1 MKYIKILAV
10 GFLVG
15 ISSVGFSQKAI
26 FNLSDVFAGTKL
38 YPANLPQLQ
47 WIPKTHDYVYVKDG
61 NLMKATAP
69 QHNPT
74 VWVKLEDINAALD
87 SVGEKAV
94 KSFPNIIHWAEIRTY
109 RYSQQT
115 DAFYFRSA
123 GKLMLY
129 SIVEKGIE
137 IISSI
142 PDGADNIEIDYINQR
157 IAYTIGNDL
166 GVLFFSDKI
175 TKRINYDCSKDV
187 KYGHVVH
194 RNEFGINQGSFWS
207 PTGKYLAF
215 YRMDESMVTDYPI
228 VNTTSRIAELKNEKY
243 PMAGMKSHEVTI
255 GIRNVKENNIMFS
268 SETFEPLDKTVYLKT
283 GEPAEQYLTSV
294 TWSPNE
300 KYIFV
305 GVLNREQ
312 NHLKL
317 NQYDAA
323 TGEFVKTLFEEKN
336 ARYVEPSDPLY
347 FLPNDESKFLWVSQ
361 KSGWK
366 HLHLYDING
375 KEIKQLTQG
384 LWVVKSFEGFDTKGD
399 KVFITSNKD
408 EIAGTKFY
416 SIDLKS
422 GKMTNLTP
430 EDGTHSVKP
439 SYDGTY
445 FLDRYSNLTTP
456 AVISLKDA
464 KGKTLQTLLQD
475 STALAEYNLPET
487 SIGTLKND
495 NGDVLYY
502 RLIKPIDFDANKKY
516 PVFVYVYG
524 GPHSQ
529 LVTNSWLSG
538 GHFLHYMAQKGYVV
552 FTLDNRGTANRGF
565 EFESTI
571 HRRLGTVEVE
581 DQMVGVNYLKSLP
594 YVDTNRFS
602 VDGWSYGGFM
612 TITLKLQHPEIFKV
626 ATAGGPVI
634 DWKYYEIMYGERY
647 MNTPEENPEGYK
659 NASLLNQVENLDGHL
674 LIIHGAI
681 DPTVVWQNS
690 LQFINEAIKAGK
702 QVDYFVYPTH
712 EHNVRG
718 IDRVHLWK
726 KIEGYHETWNR

>member
-1 MKYIKILAV
+1 MAGLASHQV
-10 GFLVG
+10 TLG
-15 ISSVGFSQKAI
+15 
-26 FNLSDVFAGTKL
+26 
-38 YPANLPQLQ
+38 
-47 WIPKTHDYVYVKDG
+47 VY
-61 NLMKATAP
+61 
-69 QHNPT
+69 
-74 VWVKLEDINAALD
+74 
-87 SVGEKAV
+87 
-94 KSFPNIIHWAEIRTY
+94 
-109 RYSQQT
+109 
-115 DAFYFRSA
+115 
-123 GKLMLY
+123 
-129 SIVEKGIE
+129 
-137 IISSI
+137 
-142 PDGADNIEIDYINQR
+142 NIE
-157 IAYTIGNDL
+157 
-166 GVLFFSDKI
+166 
-175 TKRINYDCSKDV
+175 
-187 KYGHVVH
+187 
-194 RNEFGINQGSFWS
+194 
-207 PTGKYLAF
+207 
-215 YRMDESMVTDYPI
+215 
-228 VNTTSRIAELKNEKY
+228 NEK
-243 PMAGMKSHEVTI
+243 I
-255 GIRNVKENNIMFS
+255 I
-268 SETFEPLDKTVYLKT
+268 YLKT

-422 GKMTNLTP
+422 GKMTNITS

-445 FLDRYSNLTTP
+445 LLDRYSNLTTP
-456 AVISLKDA
+456 AVISLKDS

-475 STALAEYNLPET
+475 STALAEYNLPQT
-487 SIGTLKND
+487 SIGTLKNG

-516 PVFVYVYG
+516 PVCVYVYG

-612 TITLKLQHPEIFKV
+612 TLTLKLQHPEVFKV

-647 MNTPEENPEGYK
+647 MDTPEENPEGYK
-659 NASLLNQVENLDGHL
+659 NNSLLNQVENIDGHI

-726 KIEGYHETWNR
+726 KIEDYHETFNQ